1 MPPSALTAWLDMVA
15 YLLHWGASLD
25 ATDGS
30 RKTALQYAKERPR
43 RHKTKAD
50 PANEVILRLLQDEAF
65 RVSYAEDLLVR
76 LGPMREQRKAEFR
89 RARVQQS
96 VLFTVLTLLLFV
108 AAHVLV
114 LFSPAWAEAKL
125 GAGFVEGIWV
135 YSPLLSRSGR
145 GPPLVAPAPDLHAE
159 L

>member
-1 MPPSALTAWLDMVA
+1 MVA

-43 RHKTKAD
+43 RHKTKSD

-76 LGPMREQRKAEFR
+76 LGPMREQRREEFR

-96 VLFTVLTLLLFV
+96 ILFTLLSLLLFG

-114 LFSPAWAEAKL
+114 LCFPAWTEAQL
-125 GAGFVEGIWV
+125 GAGFVDGIWA
-135 YSPLLSRSGR
+135 YSPLLVRSGLA
-145 GPPLVAPAPDLHAE
+145 PPARAAPDLHAE